1 MRPGRSH
8 DLAQDLAQGAGRG
21 DDLSVVTMTRIAEV
35 AQVSLSTV
43 SHVLNRTRPVS
54 DATRAAVL
62 QAADELGYEDPRV
75 ALANTRDVTV
85 GAVVPAAASP
95 YFGELIEGM
104 SAEAVRLDVD
114 LLIMTSGEDPD
125 LERRALESL
134 ISRRVDGI
142 VLIPSGRW
150 QQRSRPALLRH
161 ETPFVLVDRLV
172 DSARYDQVGCENE
185 HASEMIVSHLI
196 KLGHRRIALIR
207 GLAGLPTT
215 NEREAGYRNALDR
228 SGIQVDERLIVDGQ
242 STVRGGRLAM
252 ERLLTAHPTAVF
264 CANNNMTMG
273 ALATLRRLHIQIPD
287 DLALVAFDDLE
298 WSDIIEP
305 GITSLAQPF
314 HAMGNQALQLLL
326 DRLES
331 PDSPA
336 QTVRLP
342 PSFEHRQSCGCP

>member
-1 MRPGRSH
+1 MALRKTLRK
-8 DLAQDLAQGAGRG
+8 LLGATMIVR
-21 DDLSVVTMTRIAEV
+21 VVTMTRIAQV

-54 DATRAAVL
+54 EATRAAVL
-62 QAADELGYEDPRV
+62 QAAEDLGYEDTRV
-75 ALANTRDVTV
+75 ALAGSRDVTV

-104 SAEAVRLDVD
+104 SAEAVRLDID

-125 LERRALESL
+125 LERKALESL
-134 ISRRVDGI
+134 ISRRADGI
-142 VLIPSGRW
+142 VLIPSGTW
-150 QQRSRPALLRH
+150 QERSRPALLRN

-172 DSARYDQVGCENE
+172 DSGRYDQVGCENE
-185 HASEMIVSHLI
+185 NASEMLVSHLI
-196 KLGHRRIALIR
+196 KRGHQRVALIR

-215 NEREAGYRNALDR
+215 IEREVGYRKAHEH
-228 SGIQVDERLIVDGQ
+228 SGIQVDEKLIADGQ
-242 STVRGGRLAM
+242 STVRGGRVAM

-273 ALATLRRLHIQIPD
+273 ALATLRRLHVRIPE

-326 DRLES
+326 DRIS
-331 PDSPA
+331 NPDSQA
-336 QTVRLP
+336 QTIRLP

>member
-1 MRPGRSH
+1 
-8 DLAQDLAQGAGRG
+8 
-21 DDLSVVTMTRIAEV
+21 
-35 AQVSLSTV
+35 
-43 SHVLNRTRPVS
+43 
-54 DATRAAVL
+54 
-62 QAADELGYEDPRV
+62 
-75 ALANTRDVTV
+75 
-85 GAVVPAAASP
+85 
-95 YFGELIEGM
+95 
-104 SAEAVRLDVD
+104 
-114 LLIMTSGEDPD
+114 MTSGEDPD
-125 LERRALESL
+125 LEHRALESL

-150 QQRSRPALLRH
+150 QERSRPALLRN

-172 DSARYDQVGCENE
+172 NSARYDQVGCESEN
-185 HASEMIVSHLI
+185 ASEMLVSHLI

-215 NEREAGYRNALDR
+215 NEREAGYRNAHER
-228 SGIQVDERLIVDGQ
+228 SGIQVDERLVADGQ
-242 STVRGGRLAM
+242 STVRGGRMAM
-252 ERLLTAHPTAVF
+252 ERLLIGRPTAVF

-273 ALATLRRLHIQIPD
+273 ALGTLRRLHVRIPD
-287 DLALVAFDDLE
+287 DIALVAFDDLE

-326 DRLES
+326 DRIKN

>member
-1 MRPGRSH
+1 MVG
-8 DLAQDLAQGAGRG
+8 
-21 DDLSVVTMTRIAEV
+21 VVTMTRIAEV

-54 DATRAAVL
+54 EATRAAVL

-75 ALANTRDVTV
+75 VLAGTRDVTV

-150 QQRSRPALLRH
+150 QERSRPALLRH

-172 DSARYDQVGCENE
+172 NSARYDQVGCENE
-185 HASEMIVSHLI
+185 HASEMLVSHLI
-196 KLGHRRIALIR
+196 KLGHQRIALIR

-215 NEREAGYRNALDR
+215 NEREAGYRNALER
-228 SGIQVDERLIVDGQ
+228 SGIQVDEKLVVDGQ

-252 ERLLTAHPTAVF
+252 EQLLTRHPTAVF

-273 ALATLRRLHIQIPD
+273 ALATLRRLHIRIPD

-326 DRLES
+326 DRIKN